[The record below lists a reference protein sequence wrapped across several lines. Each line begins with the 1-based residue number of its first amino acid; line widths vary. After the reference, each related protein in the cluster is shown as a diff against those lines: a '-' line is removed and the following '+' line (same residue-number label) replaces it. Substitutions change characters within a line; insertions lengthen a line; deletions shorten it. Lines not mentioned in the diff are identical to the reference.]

1 MPEQTPP
8 NPPPGDDRPRQTS
21 PWRRFLVPAIIVAV
35 LLSLLVRVGERPE
48 TNDIAF
54 SDFKI
59 MIANNRVAKVVMRG
73 DVVTGELRGAEP
85 IGPGGRQSKIFRTRI
100 PVLGDSSLLPL
111 LEEHGVGITVDAPV
125 PESGLSQVLLS
136 LLPWLIFIGVYFWFM
151 RRMSRNVIGGIGRG
165 GDLGK
170 FLKPPEKAEA
180 KPSDVTFDDV
190 AGQDNAKREVAEL
203 LEFFA
208 DPDRYRRLGAEVP
221 HGILLLG
228 PPGTGKTLLAR
239 ALAGE
244 AGVPFYSISASE
256 FIEVFVGVGASRV
269 RELFK
274 QAKEHAPSIVF
285 IDELD
290 SVGRVRGTGLGGG
303 HDERE
308 QTLNQILAEMDGFS
322 GHEAVIVLAATNR
335 PDVLDPALLR
345 PGRFDRHIVLELP
358 DRKARTAILKV
369 HTTHVPLD
377 ADVDLDSVAA
387 GTPGFSGADLKNLVN
402 EAAMRAARSNR
413 GKVRKEDFDSMRDR
427 VLMGT
432 ERSLVIQPGERHR
445 LAVHESGHTAVAHFL
460 PEADPLYKVSII
472 PRGRALGGTQQLPEA
487 ERYTLPE
494 SYLRARLAVVLAG
507 RTAERLLLG
516 SVSSGADDDIRQAT
530 ALARA
535 MVARWGMS
543 EEVGPVDLRD
553 SEEHPF
559 LGREIAQPRRH
570 SEASARVVDDA
581 VRGLLKEAETRAE
594 EVISTHRDQIERL
607 VAELE
612 EQETLHREQ
621 IEDFLGRDDSQV
633 DGKNKI
639 ASVS

>member
-1 MPEQTPP
+1 MVI
-8 NPPPGDDRPRQTS
+8 
-21 PWRRFLVPAIIVAV
+21 FAV
-35 LLSLLVRVGERPE
+35 LLSLFVRVGER
-48 TNDIAF
+48 TRGADVAY
-54 SDFKI
+54 SDFKV
-59 MIANNRVAKVVMRG
+59 MVSNNQVTKVVMRG
-73 DVVTGELRGAEP
+73 DVVHGELHGSRP
-85 IGPGGRQSKIFRTRI
+85 IGPEGRQSEYFTTRV
-100 PVLGDSSLLPL
+100 PAAGDESLLPL
-111 LEEHGVGITVDAPV
+111 LEEHGVTVTVEPPAS
-125 PESGLSQVLLS
+125 ETGWGRVLLAW
-136 LLPWLIFIGVYFWFM
+136 LPWLVFIGLYFWFM
-151 RRMSRNVIGGIGRG
+151 RRFSHNLIGGIGRG
-165 GDLGK
+165 GELGK
-170 FLKPPEKAEA
+170 FLKPRETVEA
-180 KPSDVTFDDV
+180 KRPNVGFDDV

-203 LEFFA
+203 VEYFA
-208 DPDRYRRLGAEVP
+208 HPDRYQRLGAEVP
-221 HGILLLG
+221 HGVLLMG

-244 AGVPFYSISASE
+244 SGVPFYSISASE

-274 QAKEHAPSIVF
+274 QAREHAPSILF

-345 PGRFDRHIVLELP
+345 PGRFDRHIVLDLP
-358 DRKARTAILKV
+358 DRKARNTILVLHTA
-369 HTTHVPLD
+369 HVPLGD
-377 ADVDLDSVAA
+377 DVDLDMVAA

-402 EAAMRAARSNR
+402 EAAMRAARENCD
-413 GKVRKEDFDSMRDR
+413 KVSKEDFDVMRDR
-427 VLMGT
+427 VLMGP
-432 ERSLVIQPGERHR
+432 ERNLIIQPDERHR
-445 LAVHESGHTAVAHFL
+445 LAVHESGHAAVAYFL

-472 PRGRALGGTQQLPEA
+472 PRGQALGGTQQLPEA

-494 SYLRARLAVVLAG
+494 GYLRDRLAVILAG

-535 MVARWGMS
+535 MVTRWGMS
-543 EEVGPVDLRD
+543 ADVGPVDLRD

-570 SEASARVVDDA
+570 SEASATVVDDA
-581 VRGLLKEAETRAE
+581 VRRLVQEAEARAE
-594 EVISTHRDQIERL
+594 EVISSHRIKIERL

-612 EQETLHREQ
+612 EQETLHRQEVDACLSH
-621 IEDFLGRDDSQV
+621 EGPEKKQV
-633 DGKNKI
+633 VKI
-639 ASVS
+639 ARNT